1 MEFQIIKNSE
11 LLEVILMPDDD
22 SNLTNE
28 QVEELENK
36 LKKYYNEEILSY
48 KINFKEKII
57 FESVSDLAEIEPETL
72 SFVEI
77 YLK

>member
-22 SNLTNE
+22 SNLTDE
-28 QVEELENK
+28 QVE
-36 LKKYYNEEILSY
+36 
-48 KINFKEKII
+48 
-57 FESVSDLAEIEPETL
+57 ESVSDLAEIEPETL